1 MVSVTLPSRSHAAQ
15 RRRTSFRPPLTSTPT
30 HLNFVPCACDSGA
43 SRRYL
48 LLYCTCLSLY
58 AQNHAKTHNKF
69 KIAPEKHAAVVA
81 QAAKAEA
88 ALATATKSL
97 TETTVK
103 LAAETKRFAAA
114 KQVSL
119 FYFYLPSHFVRIIL
133 LTI

>member
-1 MVSVTLPSRSHAAQ
+1 M
-15 RRRTSFRPPLTSTPT
+15 
-30 HLNFVPCACDSGA
+30 
-43 SRRYL
+43 
-48 LLYCTCLSLY
+48 
-58 AQNHAKTHNKF
+58 
-69 KIAPEKHAAVVA
+69 VA